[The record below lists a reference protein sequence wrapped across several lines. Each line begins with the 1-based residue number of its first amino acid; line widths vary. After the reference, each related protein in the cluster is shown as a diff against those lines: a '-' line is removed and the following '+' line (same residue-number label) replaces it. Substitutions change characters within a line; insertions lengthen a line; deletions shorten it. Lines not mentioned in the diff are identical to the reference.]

1 MMNEKNTPA
10 WLSTEIGALEEPE
23 NRQRA
28 GLIQWWYRQTS
39 IPEPDV
45 TASLTQREAARKS
58 HFLATIVFWLLF
70 SFTLFIP
77 GCFVVPNHYII
88 YADLGMIGA
97 CLIAIYCN
105 RIRKPDVAGLLLTI
119 GFELALTA
127 IIFTTR
133 PYDEPSIQQYEL
145 FVFGELLGVSLLTPK
160 SVFLVMVYNIAIIAI
175 SLFLPPS
182 LQPRTASLIQDLQT
196 QLIPILV
203 RPVAI
208 QVLVASVCW
217 LWAHS
222 AAQAIKRAD
231 RAEMIARLEHELSK
245 QKQELEEGIQQILHT
260 HVEVANGNLKARAPL
275 NQENVLWQIARALN
289 TLLVRLQ
296 RASQSEVRLQQ
307 VERAVNWTVQTIQ
320 YAEHINQETRISL
333 TQTEI
338 DPLIAA
344 LQGKTIAVVPLIPR
358 SPQRLHPAQSATM
371 PRFPSRPLDS

>member
-1 MMNEKNTPA
+1 MMNERNNLTWSPSEMVEVVA
-10 WLSTEIGALEEPE
+10 PE
-23 NRQRA
+23 SHQRP
-28 GLIQWWYRQTS
+28 GLIQWWYDQTA
-39 IPEPDV
+39 IPDPGA
-45 TASLTQREAARKS
+45 TANFVQREAARKS
-58 HFLATIVFWLLF
+58 HFLSTIIFWLLF

-88 YADLGMIGA
+88 YADLGMIA
-97 CLIAIYCN
+97 CCLIAIFCN
-105 RIRKPDVAGLLLTI
+105 RVRQPHIAGILLTI
-119 GFELALTA
+119 GFEVALTA

-145 FVFGELLGVSLLTPK
+145 FVFGELLCVSLLTPN
-160 SVFLVMVYNIAIIAI
+160 SVFIVMVYNIAIIST
-175 SLFLPPS
+175 SLFLPLS

-196 QLIPILV
+196 QWIPILV

-222 AAQAIKRAD
+222 AIQAIKRAD

-245 QKQELEEGIQQILHT
+245 QKHELEVGIQQILQT

-289 TLLVRLQ
+289 NLLVRLQ
-296 RASQSEVRLQQ
+296 RASQAEARLYQ
-307 VERAVNWTVQTIQ
+307 VERAVNTTVQMIQ
-320 YAEHINQETRISL
+320 YAEHRKQEPHLVL

-338 DPLIAA
+338 DSLLVA
-344 LQGKTIAVVPLIPR
+344 LQGKTVAVVRPVPS
-358 SPQRLHPAQSATM
+358 SPHTFHPTQSVSGSQ
-371 PRFPSRPLDS
+371 FPSRF